1 MMMAKRRDDARTMS
15 PTTIVLIAMAFL
27 VGIGPYAVM
36 FLHQSSDGIGDV
48 AATNSRSFASPS
60 LLLRRGSNGARV
72 SLPTSP
78 TSSIAARPNTYDTMR
93 AEYDK
98 MIGSEAETELR
109 VRDNHDTRAQQQRRK
124 LREIEA
130 ERRRNG
136 YPLPQPILDEQPVPV
151 QIIPAKEG
159 KTPSRLTSLLNEGI
173 DSSPK
178 LVRAT
183 SSYEDGVVW
192 IVDLSRIM
200 CPELVDAAD
209 WTMKRRIEEHRA
221 AVRNGLPSPFGNPP
235 VHTRAADAAPAT
247 SSSARLT
254 SALQWKIYIVDFSD
268 YGYVAED
275 DVYYGIDDFTLDC
288 IKPLSDLLGRR
299 NVYFAS
305 REHVLGRNIQ
315 RIGAGGED
323 EEKPFGPLGEVID
336 YQRMHLIHFMMDKVR
351 RIDFGHRTLFED
363 CLEDEAAELVKREEK
378 DIAGIDLSS
387 LSRPLDVAHFW
398 KVGNDDNHT
407 SAVRDAVNV
416 VVGSLERA
424 GGTDQHER
432 VRTYTGH
439 FGDGLGSFKSANVTC
454 PLARE
459 MLRYKILVVAQK
471 DNYEGHYRLMDA
483 LLSGA
488 LVMTDPMSRLP
499 LLLEDRVSVV
509 VYRSPAELRRLL
521 QYYLQSQNE
530 KARIEIGRR
539 GRSIALRHHSP
550 AAWVERIVFGS
561 WNNTIEELDRVQREK
576 MKK

>member
-1 MMMAKRRDDARTMS
+1 MAKRRDDARTKS
-15 PTTIVLIAMAFL
+15 PTTIVLIVMAFL
-27 VGIGPYAVM
+27 LGIGPYAVM
-36 FLHQSSDGIGDV
+36 FLHQSGDGIGDV
-48 AATNSRSFASPS
+48 AVTNSRSFASPS
-60 LLLRRGSNGARV
+60 LLLRRGSNDARV
-72 SLPTSP
+72 SLPSSP
-78 TSSIAARPNTYDTMR
+78 TSSIAARPTTSSIYDTTR
-93 AEYDK
+93 AEYDT
-98 MIGSEAETELR
+98 MLGSEAETQ
-109 VRDNHDTRAQQQRRK
+109 VRDNHGTDTRAQEQKRRK

-136 YPLPQPILDEQPVPV
+136 YPQPKPILDEQPVPV

-159 KTPSRLTSLLNEGI
+159 KTPSRLTSLINEGI
-173 DSSPK
+173 DSSRK
-178 LVRAT
+178 LVT
-183 SSYEDGVVW
+183 
-192 IVDLSRIM
+192 RIM

-221 AVRNGLPSPFGNPP
+221 AVRNGLPSPFGSPT
-235 VHTRAADAAPAT
+235 VHARAADATSAT
-247 SSSARLT
+247 ASSSARLS
-254 SALQWKIYIVDFSD
+254 SALQWKIYIIDFSD

-323 EEKPFGPLGEVID
+323 ESKPFGPLGEVID
-336 YQRMHLIHFMMDKVR
+336 YQRMHLIHFMMGKVR
-351 RIDFGHRTLFED
+351 RIDFGHRTLLED
-363 CLEDEAAELVKREEK
+363 CLEDEAAKLVETEEK
-378 DIAGIDLSS
+378 DVAGIDLPS

-407 SAVRDAVNV
+407 SAVRDAVNNV
-416 VVGSLERA
+416 VRSLEKA
-424 GGTDQHER
+424 SGTDPHDR

-459 MLRYKILVVAQK
+459 MLRYKIIVVAQK

-488 LVMTDPMSRLP
+488 LVLTDPMSRLP
-499 LLLEDRVSVV
+499 LFLEDRVSVV

-521 QYYLQSQNE
+521 QYYLQRQNE

-550 AAWVERIVFGS
+550 AAW
-561 WNNTIEELDRVQREK
+561 
-576 MKK
+576 